1 MSAIHLMTKVM
12 SVLADG
18 IKYYF
23 TLFRRIFVILHRT
36 YILFYVI
43 LILGGNVM
51 SKKQTIITIVIV
63 ALAFTVGFFVGDSS
77 AIHRVNKQ
85 ISAKN

>member
-1 MSAIHLMTKVM
+1 
-12 SVLADG
+12 
-18 IKYYF
+18 
-23 TLFRRIFVILHRT
+23 
-36 YILFYVI
+36 
-43 LILGGNVM
+43 M

-63 ALAFTVGFFVGDSS
+63 ALAFIVGFFVGDSS

>member
-1 MSAIHLMTKVM
+1 L
-12 SVLADG
+12 L
-18 IKYYF
+18 YYIEHIYYSIQDKQEYTHF
-23 TLFRRIFVILHRT
+23 NEVSGGGVH
-36 YILFYVI
+36 VI

>member
-1 MSAIHLMTKVM
+1 
-12 SVLADG
+12 
-18 IKYYF
+18 
-23 TLFRRIFVILHRT
+23 
-36 YILFYVI
+36 
-43 LILGGNVM
+43 M

-63 ALAFTVGFFVGDSS
+63 ALAFIVGDSS